1 VSKRSKVN
9 ASNSQDNSQNKLTPK
24 AFNMTFPLE
33 SLYNWYRDIVANPK
47 YRWWVIGG
55 TLLYVLSPIDII
67 PDVFPI
73 IGQIDDAVVI
83 TLLATEIASLL
94 KDRNANIKQKRSDQA
109 AADQAAQSVEVNA
122 VEVD

>member
-1 VSKRSKVN
+1 
-9 ASNSQDNSQNKLTPK
+9 
-24 AFNMTFPLE
+24 MTFSLE

-67 PDVFPI
+67 PDIFPI
-73 IGQIDDAVVI
+73 IGQMDDAVVI

-109 AADQAAQSVEVNA
+109 TAEKSATGESVQAVDVNA
-122 VEVD
+122 VEVG

>member
-1 VSKRSKVN
+1 M
-9 ASNSQDNSQNKLTPK
+9 A
-24 AFNMTFPLE
+24 FPLE

-94 KDRNANIKQKRSDQA
+94 KDRNAAMKQKRDDKA
-109 AADQAAQSVEVNA
+109 AEAKAAESVEVNA
-122 VEVD
+122 VEIH